1 MSQTT
6 PEISE
11 AERVYRRAWRKA
23 FRPDPLTAPRRPPI
37 SGPSEPLR
45 KTYAGQQRFL
55 CDFNGLK
62 FCYRFLFRFLF
73 GDLPMT
79 IVNLTQL
86 AEGLNTNVKAIASL
100 VRRYPDFPKL
110 KDRSAG
116 VSYEFELEAVEQWL
130 AENAATKAAEAQQE
144 SEWRA

>member
-1 MSQTT
+1 MS
-6 PEISE
+6 
-11 AERVYRRAWRKA
+11 
-23 FRPDPLTAPRRPPI
+23 
-37 SGPSEPLR
+37 
-45 KTYAGQQRFL
+45 
-55 CDFNGLK
+55 
-62 FCYRFLFRFLF
+62 RFLF

-110 KDRSAG
+110 KDGSAG